1 MLSNSRRLD
10 ESSLH
15 LTGVLKR
22 RGENIGTHPV
32 EGGDAEGCSYK
43 PRDPQDRWEP
53 PESEEEAR
61 KLPPL
66 EPAGERALLTPRL
79 QTFSFQNCERI
90 RFCGFCT
97 QHVILCTAALNLKH
111 HATQFRE
118 LSVPDLTWVSGPGED
133 TLEIYN
139 KSLQLMFTSWRDRH
153 PQLDRADCCL
163 IGG

>member
-97 QHVILCTAALNLKH
+97 QHVILCTAALKSETSRNTVQRTECARLDLGLRARRGHFRNL
-111 HATQFRE
+111 QQ
-118 LSVPDLTWVSGPGED
+118 VSS
-133 TLEIYN
+133 TYVHFLERQTP
-139 KSLQLMFTSWRDRH
+139 ST
-153 PQLDRADCCL
+153 
-163 IGG
+163 